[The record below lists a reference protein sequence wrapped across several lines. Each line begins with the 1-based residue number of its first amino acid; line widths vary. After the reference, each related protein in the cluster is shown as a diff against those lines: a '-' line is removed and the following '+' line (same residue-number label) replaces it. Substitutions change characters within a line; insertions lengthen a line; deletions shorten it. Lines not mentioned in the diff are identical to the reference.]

1 MRKIAA
7 WFHRYLGLTLG
18 GLLLISGLT
27 GSAIVFKTPIDA
39 WLNPEL
45 IRVTPQQGRVA
56 LDQVLNNV
64 QQALPG
70 EQASMVFMPGS
81 STQALEIWFKGSDL
95 RAYADPYT
103 GTVLGLRHATD
114 SLMGFLVDLHIHL
127 LSGETG
133 EQVMGWSGLGAIV
146 LSLIGLCLWWPKAG
160 RWKQALAIKWRAA
173 PVRIWM
179 DIHKLAGAVICAFL
193 ILTAATGASLA
204 LYDIITEPTL
214 IALTG
219 EGTRRAPPASGKTTG
234 TAAPLAPMLAHA
246 SSIFP
251 NGQITRVSLPAKP
264 GAAVMVRM
272 RLEGEIHQ
280 FGRTFVW
287 FDQYDGAVLR
297 VENALQANRA
307 TRIQSWLYPLH
318 TGFYGGDL
326 SRWLQVVVGLS
337 LSLLTLSGAWL
348 WFKEYR
354 VRATAPERQRA
365 SRAEHGQSQVTE

>member
-7 WFHRYLGLTLG
+7 WFHRYLGLALG
-18 GLLLISGLT
+18 SLLLISGLT

-45 IRVTPQQGRVA
+45 IRVTPQSGRVA

-70 EQASMVFMPGS
+70 EQASAVFIPDAP
-81 STQALEIWFKGSDL
+81 TQALEIWFKGSDL
-95 RAYADPYT
+95 RAYANPYT
-103 GTVLGLRHATD
+103 GVVLGSRNATD
-114 SLMGFLVDLHIHL
+114 FLMGFLVDLHIHL

-133 EQVMGWSGLGAIV
+133 EQIMGWSGLGAIV
-146 LSLIGLCLWWPKAG
+146 LSLIGVWLWWPKTG
-160 RWKQALAIKWRAA
+160 RWKQAFAIKWQAA
-173 PVRIWM
+173 PVRVWL
-179 DIHKLAGAVICAFL
+179 DIHKMAGVIICAFL

-204 LYDIITEPTL
+204 LYEIITEPTL
-214 IALTG
+214 IAITG
-219 EGTRRAPPASGKTTG
+219 EGTRRAPPVSRDTPGV
-234 TAAPLAPMLAHA
+234 AAPLAPMLAHA
-246 SSIFP
+246 STLFP
-251 NGQITRVSLPAKP
+251 EGQITRVSLPATP
-264 GAAVMVRM
+264 GAAVTVRM
-272 RLEGEIHQ
+272 RLDGEIHQ

-307 TRIQSWLYPLH
+307 TLIQSWLYPLH
-318 TGFYGGDL
+318 TGFYGGTL

-348 WFKEYR
+348 WFKGYR
-354 VRATAPERQRA
+354 ARVAVAERQHAFYRGH
-365 SRAEHGQSQVTE
+365 SKH

>member
-7 WFHRYLGLTLG
+7 WLHRYLGLALG
-18 GLLLISGLT
+18 SLLLISGLT

-45 IRVTPQQGRVA
+45 IQVTPQPGRVA
-56 LDQVLNNV
+56 LDQVLHQV
-64 QQALPG
+64 RQALPG
-70 EQASMVFMPGS
+70 EQASVVFLPAS
-81 STQALEIWFKGSDL
+81 PTQALEIWFKGSDL
-95 RAYADPYT
+95 RAYVDPYS
-103 GTVLGLRHATD
+103 GALLGARHATD

-133 EQVMGWSGLGAIV
+133 EQVIGWSGLGAIV
-146 LSLIGLCLWWPKAG
+146 LSLIGVWLWWPKKG
-160 RWKQALAIKWRAA
+160 RWKQAFAIKWQAA
-173 PVRIWM
+173 PVRIWL
-179 DIHKLAGAVICAFL
+179 DIHKTAGVIICAFL

-204 LYDIITEPTL
+204 LYEIITEPTL
-214 IALTG
+214 IAITG
-219 EGTRRAPPASGKTTG
+219 EGTRREPPVSRETAGI
-234 TAAPLAPMLAHA
+234 AAPLAPMLAHA
-246 SSIFP
+246 SSLFP
-251 NGQITRVSLPAKP
+251 DGQITRVSLPAKP

-272 RLEGEIHQ
+272 RLDGEIHQ

-297 VENALQANRA
+297 VENALLANRA

-318 TGFYGGDL
+318 TGVYGGIL

-348 WFKEYR
+348 WFK
-354 VRATAPERQRA
+354 A
-365 SRAEHGQSQVTE
+365 SRARVAATKRQHVFRAESAKR